1 MDVER
6 LGYYEAAGWEA
17 THPRG
22 YSEGRV
28 AQCSPASSS
37 GYELS
42 MKRIEGLVADEWSKS
57 LSLEQTQRCLVR
69 HADDPGHVGEITEL
83 RTVHVHIVRRAWVVR
98 PPCSYSEHLDLSSVA
113 RTGRGTA

>member
-6 LGYYEAAGWEA
+6 LGYYDEADCEA

-28 AQCSPASSS
+28 AQCSPESGS

-42 MKRIEGLVADEWSKS
+42 MKRIEGLVSDEWSKS

-69 HADDPGHVGEITEL
+69 HVDGPGHVGEIRETRRGL
-83 RTVHVHIVRRAWVVR
+83 HLVRRADVVR
-98 PPCSYSEHLDLSSVA
+98 PP
-113 RTGRGTA
+113 